1 MRFKY
6 NFIYD
11 DFYISTNVNLR
22 TKHCLKGVRIWSYSV
37 RTRKVRTRITPNM
50 DTFHALK
57 MNVDFEMFA
66 ARNGKKFK
74 EMSINR
80 IRKD

>member
-6 NFIYD
+6 NFIQD
-11 DFYISTNVNLR
+11 DFHISTSLNLR
-22 TKHCLKGVRIWSYSV
+22 TKHCLKSVRIWSYSV
-37 RTRKVRTRITPNM
+37 RLPKVRTRITPNM
-50 DTFHALK
+50 DTFHAFK

-74 EMSINR
+74 KMSN
-80 IRKD
+80 